1 MQPSKACEKE
11 GVRCEI
17 FYKYPAKCAI
27 CPDRAYYSPE
37 KIRTKKRYQGKSSNR
52 QGARFETENH
62 ERNEQVLATS
72 RLTPNSGAGKIKGDE
87 QITGLVRIME
97 ELKTHVKPRLARGE
111 KTFTIHKEWFQK
123 LNIEASAEGMDFWYV
138 KFKFLE
144 TDPETYVAIDAAIL
158 MAMVASLV
166 EDRRK
171 AKLAQKAIDLANA
184 RADTLKAENILLE
197 ARLRELQLEG
207 EYNEARGSDSS
218 AGKRS

>member
-1 MQPSKACEKE
+1 MQPSEACEKG

-17 FYKYPAKCAI
+17 YYKYPAKCAI

-37 KIRTKKRYQGKSSNR
+37 KVRTKKVYTGKKSNR
-52 QGARFETENH
+52 QGARFEAVNH
-62 ERNEQVLATS
+62 ERNEKLLTASQ
-72 RLTPNSGAGKIKGDE
+72 LTPNSGEKKIKGDE

-97 ELKTHVKPRLARGE
+97 ELKTHVKPKLSRGD

-123 LNIEASAEGMDFWYV
+123 LDVEAPAEGMDFWYL

-144 TDPETYVAIDAAIL
+144 TDPETYVAINETIL
-158 MAMVASLV
+158 MAMVATLV

-184 RADTLKAENILLE
+184 KADTLKAENILLE

-207 EYNEARGSDSS
+207 EYNEARRRDSS
-218 AGKRS
+218 AG